1 MHTSARTG
9 FTFWAGEPVVSLRGA
24 SFSPSR
30 RLLSHAAGAVM
41 RAEALYYGRGYWW
54 APPTNQFYSRGGQ
67 GGAKV
72 NPPGP
77 LK

>member
-30 RLLSHAAGAVM
+30 RLLSHAAGAVV
-41 RAEALYYGRGYWW
+41 RAEALYYIGVI
-54 APPTNQFYSRGGQ
+54 GGPRQ
-67 GGAKV
+67 LI
-72 NPPGP
+72 NYI
-77 LK
+77 